1 MLAIVRYING
11 RCFALVHLLA
21 EISLTSHAR
30 VYDKMTCEKWP
41 RSPRIITIT
50 KARKAHW
57 LRVVLEVI
65 CCCQFPFDL
74 SLTGNLLY
82 IVATFFVS

>member
-1 MLAIVRYING
+1 MRNRYTTYWRPVTVYQSFTNITMLAIVRYING

-21 EISLTSHAR
+21 EISLSSHAR

-57 LRVVLEVI
+57 LRVVL
-65 CCCQFPFDL
+65 
-74 SLTGNLLY
+74 
-82 IVATFFVS
+82 